1 MNIQET
7 IYEHLTTNAG
17 VVALVA
23 ARVYPVRMPQEPTL
37 PCITYQRISGPVEYS
52 RDGPGLTESRFQ
64 ISCWAETYAGAIA
77 LAAAVRSAI
86 GIFPEV
92 SFLENQPD
100 MYEPETSVYHIPV
113 DVMIWHEE

>member
-17 VVALVA
+17 LVALVST
-23 ARVYPVRMPQEPTL
+23 RVYPAVLPQRPTL
-37 PCITYQRISGPVEYS
+37 PALTYQRISGVPEYS
-52 RDGPGLTESRFQ
+52 HSGRALMQSRFQ
-64 ISCWAETYAGAIA
+64 ISCWAATYAGAIA
-77 LAAAVRSAI
+77 LATAVKAAMDT
-86 GIFPEV
+86 FPDVAFIEGH
-92 SFLENQPD
+92 SE